1 MLVLIKSFFGGKQLP
16 IEEVSQVK
24 YLGVFFDEKFSW
36 KKLIQYIYSKLSSD
50 SRALMKLRNYVYSS
64 LSRLH

>member
-1 MLVLIKSFFGGKQLP
+1 MFITRIICVVYINVGSSKKFFGGKQLP

-36 KKLIQYIYSKLSSD
+36 KKLI
-50 SRALMKLRNYVYSS
+50 
-64 LSRLH
+64 